1 MVGNQGREPMVP
13 LRPLLSYKYFRQ
25 MPHTNIRQILQTI
38 TSGKC
43 LRQISG
49 KYFRQLLQANAS
61 DKYRANTSGKCLR
74 QLLQANA
81 SDNYFRQ
88 MPQTI
93 TSSKCLRQY
102 LKGGVVG
109 EPWFPTS
116 LLPYQK
122 KYNIIYKIK

>member
-49 KYFRQLLQANAS
+49 KYFRQ
-61 DKYRANTSGKCLR
+61 
-74 QLLQANA
+74 
-81 SDNYFRQ
+81 